1 MKRASAQN
9 PARSSAQR
17 SRGSVRHTDI
27 KALTHEHGSPAATR
41 RSRAGR
47 GTIRGAKIRRIG
59 YATLFL
65 FGSTIAACGE
75 TPAARPEP
83 NHPQP
88 VTQASASTSAASVA
102 PVAPAAPGAS
112 AATISMF
119 DRQLKSLRDYVS
131 AFNRHDA
138 AAIGALYDEDA
149 VFMERGEFTSI
160 GGAITDNYQRHFEAF
175 PDCTTAIIRSWHK
188 GDLVV
193 FEYAEGGTDTG
204 PHRLHKPTGR
214 KVGYVGAS
222 VLQFNAKGLVKKD
235 STYYDELTM
244 EVQAGWAKAQHAK
257 LEVRP
262 VTAVSPATS
271 TWEVHQ
277 VPSIDGDQPKL
288 LALGKSLSSS
298 FQTRS
303 EKDYLAAL
311 SDDIVLARYDEP
323 KDAVG
328 KPEVARLFNSRLK
341 VFSVSAVNAEE
352 SWSVDGYAVIV
363 GTLSGTQVGAWGPL
377 KATNK
382 SFKSHFLDIARV
394 GKNDKIERGA
404 AALGAPLAAG
414 DEGGDCAGDAG
425 PQADTTS
432 TAAASRI
439 LVNFMPQRIRPPPRG

>member
-1 MKRASAQN
+1 V
-9 PARSSAQR
+9 
-17 SRGSVRHTDI
+17 RGPGRT
-27 KALTHEHGSPAATR
+27 
-41 RSRAGR
+41 GR
-47 GTIRGAKIRRIG
+47 GTVRGVKIRRIG

-65 FGSTIAACGE
+65 LGSLIAACGD

-88 VTQASASTSAASVA
+88 VTQASASPSAASVA
-102 PVAPAAPGAS
+102 PATTTAPAASS
-112 AATISMF
+112 AAPLSMF
-119 DRQLKSLRDYVS
+119 DRQLKSLHDYVT

-175 PDCTTAIIRSWHK
+175 PDCTTAITRSWHK

-204 PHRLHKPTGR
+204 PHRSHKPTGK

-222 VLQFNAKGLVKKD
+222 ILQFNAKGLVKKD

-262 VTAVSPATS
+262 VSPVSPATS

-328 KPEVARLFNSRLK
+328 KADVARLFNSRLK
-341 VFSVSAVNAEE
+341 VFSASAVNAEE
-352 SWSVDGYAVIV
+352 GWTVDGYVVIV

-394 GKNDKIERGA
+394 SKTDKVERVWTYA
-404 AALGAPLAAG
+404 NNYEVLRDLGY
-414 DEGGDCAGDAG
+414 
-425 PQADTTS
+425 
-432 TAAASRI
+432 
-439 LVNFMPQRIRPPPRG
+439 